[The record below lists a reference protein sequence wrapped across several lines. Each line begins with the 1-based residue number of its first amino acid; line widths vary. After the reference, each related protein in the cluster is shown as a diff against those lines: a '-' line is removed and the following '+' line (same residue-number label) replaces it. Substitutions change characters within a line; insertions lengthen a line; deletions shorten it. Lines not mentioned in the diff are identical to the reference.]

1 MIVGGLFGRVGNVK
15 YVEVDVDGVAEP
27 VDMMRFE
34 LSQSPVDSHV
44 VDLPSD
50 GKSLG
55 TDRQL
60 GGRVVEV
67 SNGHFDVQNPALA
80 TLAFCGGKPSD
91 LEAAEGSMLTLAF
104 DDHGHL
110 MPANVVVTQGR
121 KVLEEAAWS
130 PDSSVETEDG

>member
-34 LSQSPVDSHV
+34 LAESPVDSH
-44 VDLPSD
+44 
-50 GKSLG
+50 
-55 TDRQL
+55 
-60 GGRVVEV
+60 VVEV

>member
-44 VDLPSD
+44 V
-50 GKSLG
+50 
-55 TDRQL
+55 
-60 GGRVVEV
+60 EV

-91 LEAAEGSMLTLAF
+91 LEAAEGSMLPLAF
-104 DDHGHL
+104 DSRERVAESADSRSEYADDHGHL
-110 MPANVVVTQGR
+110 MPANVVTQGR
-121 KVLEEAAWS
+121 KILEQASWIPSDDA
-130 PDSSVETEDG
+130 VETADD